1 VDQADLTSNET
12 IKKNQTM
19 DTTMRENYEIER
31 YAKIINLLKIDMIA
45 KQDSEKSTRKKYN
58 KILKAFN
65 LMKKENDDVRQ
76 SFFSKEQNFHKII
89 NQLNQDLV
97 KAKNCLAEYISL
109 SEWINI
115 CGSDTMKDKCV
126 HEIERIRKER
136 CRAFEAKSA
145 NYLNRDSFMLDETLG
160 GSGTFSP
167 KNEMLDNPDGA
178 KYQSHMVNAKK
189 VKVNRTYDSNQNI
202 YTRKITQNS
211 QELAHQ
217 PNYPSFNSMQQAGTG
232 DMFKKK
238 IQQGEQTE
246 GSIDLGH
253 WGKDPGMDGDNLG
266 IGLMAESQRTLAERQ
281 GQFESCLPSYPSLK
295 SLDGDELEYFK
306 HKCTALIYRNEELR
320 EELQN
325 SKANLELIKAQVDL
339 RHAEFGQMAQGIK
352 RNIDATVGR
361 QNQYLTAGTPTKN
374 LANQYLTAGTPT
386 KNLANQYLTAGT
398 PTKNLAKDK
407 GLQTPYKTSVHNVG
421 PPSNIG
427 ISGISGTKGKN
438 PGAG

>member
-1 VDQADLTSNET
+1 VKTSDPNTQVATDQKPTRVKTSDNNTQVSEEPQPPSLSASFNKNVKVGSPDKKKCKTTDIHIQEYRATPIERKYLELNQTTILEDPELQKYVDQADLTSNET

-76 SFFSKEQNFHKII
+76 SFFAKEQNFHKII

-115 CGSDTMKDKCV
+115 CGSETMKDKCV
-126 HEIERIRKER
+126 HEIERIRRER

-167 KNEMLDNPDGA
+167 KNEILDNPDGA
-178 KYQSHMVNAKK
+178 KYQSHVVNAKK
-189 VKVNRTYDSNQNI
+189 VKVNRTYDSNQNV
-202 YTRKITQNS
+202 YRRKESQNS
-211 QELAHQ
+211 QELVRQ
-217 PNYPSFNSMQQAGTG
+217 PNYPSFNTLHQTVTG

-238 IQQGEQTE
+238 TQQAGQTE

-266 IGLMAESQRTLAERQ
+266 VGLMADSQRTLAERQ

-325 SKANLELIKAQVDL
+325 SKGNLELIKAQVD
-339 RHAEFGQMAQGIK
+339 
-352 RNIDATVGR
+352 
-361 QNQYLTAGTPTKN
+361 
-374 LANQYLTAGTPT
+374 
-386 KNLANQYLTAGT
+386 
-398 PTKNLAKDK
+398 
-407 GLQTPYKTSVHNVG
+407 
-421 PPSNIG
+421 
-427 ISGISGTKGKN
+427 
-438 PGAG
+438 

>member
-1 VDQADLTSNET
+1 
-12 IKKNQTM
+12 
-19 DTTMRENYEIER
+19 
-31 YAKIINLLKIDMIA
+31 MIA

-76 SFFSKEQNFHKII
+76 SFFAKEQNFHKII

-178 KYQSHMVNAKK
+178 KYQSHMVNSNK

-202 YTRKITQNS
+202 YRRGKTQNS
-211 QELAHQ
+211 QELVHQ

-238 IQQGEQTE
+238 THQAEQTE
-246 GSIDLGH
+246 GSLDLEH

-325 SKANLELIKAQVDL
+325 SKANLELIKAQVD
-339 RHAEFGQMAQGIK
+339 
-352 RNIDATVGR
+352 
-361 QNQYLTAGTPTKN
+361 
-374 LANQYLTAGTPT
+374 
-386 KNLANQYLTAGT
+386 
-398 PTKNLAKDK
+398 
-407 GLQTPYKTSVHNVG
+407 
-421 PPSNIG
+421 
-427 ISGISGTKGKN
+427 
-438 PGAG
+438 